1 MGAGGR
7 LRLGA
12 PGERAGLGYRHAPAD
27 PAPDVPARADA
38 HRNATAYLDAI
49 LSGDLHALAAEDAD
63 AWVSSGLRERLRV
76 RAGSPARAP
85 RAGAAARAAERR

>member
-1 MGAGGR
+1 MADGHAH
-7 LRLGA
+7 A
-12 PGERAGLGYRHAPAD
+12 DAPAHGAASGHED
-27 PAPDVPARADA
+27 P
-38 HRNATAYLDAI
+38 ATAYLDAI
-49 LSGDLHALAAEDAD
+49 LAGDLHALAAEDAD